1 MSDPKGKRATALP
14 ERLHVHDRVAA
25 ELGLDPDR
33 LRADIADRIREPLA
47 GVR

>member
-14 ERLHVHDRVAA
+14 ERFHVYEQVAA
-25 ELGLDPDR
+25 ERNVDIDR

-47 GVR
+47 GAR